1 MYGPCAVGPV
11 YGPCAVGAV
20 FGLCAV
26 GTALGACAVGSE
38 FGCIAVGPVDGCC
51 AVGAEPG
58 CFVAG
63 VGVLAAVAVG
73 EAESV
78 GLTGGVGDV
87 STLLLLVGAVL
98 LQAEK
103 RATNRAIETA
113 AGRRI
118 VQLSQEQF
126 KSESC

>member
-1 MYGPCAVGPV
+1 
-11 YGPCAVGAV
+11 
-20 FGLCAV
+20 
-26 GTALGACAVGSE
+26 
-38 FGCIAVGPVDGCC
+38 
-51 AVGAEPG
+51 VGAELG

-63 VGVLAAVAVG
+63 VGVLVTVAVG

-87 STLLLLVGAVL
+87 STLLLLVGGAVL

-103 RATNRAIETA
+103 RATNRAIEID

-118 VQLSQEQF
+118 V
-126 KSESC
+126 